1 MKTKEKQNNLKEC
14 CIGSVCLYLVM
25 EAHSVVAIAAHP
37 ANIFW
42 NTSGNVCRN
51 AFIFNGMDN
60 NNP

>member
-1 MKTKEKQNNLKEC
+1 M
-14 CIGSVCLYLVM
+14 GSVCLYLVM
-25 EAHSVVAIAAHP
+25 EAHSVMAIAAHP